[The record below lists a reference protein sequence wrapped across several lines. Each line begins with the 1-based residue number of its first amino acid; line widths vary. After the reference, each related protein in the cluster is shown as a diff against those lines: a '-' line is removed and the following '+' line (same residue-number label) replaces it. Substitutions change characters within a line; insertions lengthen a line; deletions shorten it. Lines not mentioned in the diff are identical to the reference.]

1 MHIKRKKSI
10 TGQTITGRRWERGML
25 MNNTQ
30 RRLVEIF
37 RGHRGKRSS
46 VASVK
51 ISMEQLMQNKLCQ
64 TGRQN

>member
-10 TGQTITGRRWERGML
+10 TGQTITRRRWEHGML

-51 ISMEQLMQNKLCQ
+51 ISMEQPMQK
-64 TGRQN
+64 